1 MNKDEFKTLQTS
13 LIDGGFKL
21 ANENSPADAGNNK
34 ITCVIIGVE
43 FSKLPSTVR
52 AMVENGQVMLAVD
65 DKEANKILRLR
76 GLLPLMEENSP
87 HDPEELIDNIMKS
100 AENLKLSQLD
110 FIDPEVLHAGGSQE
124 YKRKKQ
130 SEKYRS
136 RR

>member
-1 MNKDEFKTLQTS
+1 MKKVEFKTLQTS

-21 ANENSPADAGNNK
+21 VNENSPAEERNNK

-43 FSKLPSTVR
+43 FEKLPSTVR
-52 AMVENGQVMLAVD
+52 AMVENGQVLLAVD
-65 DKEANKILRLR
+65 DKEANKLLRLR
-76 GLLPLMEENSP
+76 GLLPLMEENRP
-87 HDPEELIDNIMKS
+87 HDPEELINNIIKS
-100 AENLKLSQLD
+100 AAEFNPEPLPNIDLKA
-110 FIDPEVLHAGGSQE
+110 FYAGGTQE